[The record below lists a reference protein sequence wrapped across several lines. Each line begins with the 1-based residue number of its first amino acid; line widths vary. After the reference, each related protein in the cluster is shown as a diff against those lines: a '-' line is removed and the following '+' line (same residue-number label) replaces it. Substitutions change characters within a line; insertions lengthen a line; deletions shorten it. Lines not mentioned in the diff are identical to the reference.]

1 MSRREPVNQIRWE
14 DIDTKGTTF
23 KELSRVYP
31 GPNGACGISVFKLQ
45 KNQEYMIDCNL
56 LQPRQCRLTAT
67 NMTDAKSEAV
77 DIVRI
82 LLHNILSDL

>member
-1 MSRREPVNQIRWE
+1 MSRREPVKQIKWE

-23 KELSRVYP
+23 KELCRVYP
-31 GPNGACGISVFKLQ
+31 GPNELCGISVFRFH
-45 KNQEYMIDCNL
+45 NTQEYMIDCNL
-56 LQPRQCRLTAT
+56 LQPRQQSLTST
-67 NMTDAKSEAV
+67 TMHDAKQEAV